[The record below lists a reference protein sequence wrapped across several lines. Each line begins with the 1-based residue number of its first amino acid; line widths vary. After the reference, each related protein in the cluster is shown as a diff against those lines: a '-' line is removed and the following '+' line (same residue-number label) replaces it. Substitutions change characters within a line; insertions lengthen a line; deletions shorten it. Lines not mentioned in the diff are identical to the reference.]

1 MEDPSADVVGAQ
13 GTPPRVPVAA
23 TVTVLAT
30 LLAGAVLLVLG
41 HPATATG
48 AAFVLAVLLVVASL
62 GQQPRRGGDDHGG
75 TAVRDGRCRG
85 VRALAVAGCRGGGG
99 GLGLATVGPGPEVA
113 FMAGRGRVT
122 AELPWLLV
130 LTVVVTSVA
139 LVIWQHVLD
148 GRPPPK
154 NIEAVADRPLAL
166 VVLAGAAFSLLNAA
180 VEAVI
185 FRGVLQTALQGVGG
199 PVLAILVQAVA
210 FGLLHVVGVP
220 SGIVGAVMAGV
231 WGGLLGVMRWRTHG
245 LLAPYLAHVTADVT
259 IFCLLLPSLG

>member
-1 MEDPSADVVGAQ
+1 M
-13 GTPPRVPVAA
+13 
-23 TVTVLAT
+23 
-30 LLAGAVLLVLG
+30 
-41 HPATATG
+41 
-48 AAFVLAVLLVVASL
+48 
-62 GQQPRRGGDDHGG
+62 
-75 TAVRDGRCRG
+75 
-85 VRALAVAGCRGGGG
+85 
-99 GLGLATVGPGPEVA
+99 
-113 FMAGRGRVT
+113 
-122 AELPWLLV
+122 

-148 GRPPPK
+148 GRPPPEY
-154 NIEAVADRPLAL
+154 IEAVADRPLAL